1 MMIDRYKRNINYLR
15 VSITDHCN
23 LECIYCVPYGGSIKL
38 PHKEILRYEEILRII
53 KTGIH
58 LGISKVRITGGE
70 PLARKGV
77 YEFLSKLTRLDGLS
91 DVSLTTNGV
100 LLKENINRIKNA
112 GIKRI
117 NISIDT
123 LHKKKFKTITGHD
136 YFHRVWEGINLAL
149 EKGFDPVKLN
159 VVALPGINDD
169 ELTAFARLTLTNP
182 FHIRFIE
189 YMPIGTDIINKNKRL
204 FVPEIKARLAET
216 GEMIPVAKGIN
227 DGPVM
232 RYKYKNAA
240 GEIGFISPV
249 SNHFCSTCNRLR
261 LTAGGHLR
269 PCLLSDRQL
278 DIKTPL
284 RSGASDKELSD
295 IFLKAVACK
304 TLEHNLTTANSSVIA
319 GQMQAIGG

>member
-1 MMIDRYKRNINYLR
+1 MLIDRYKRIINYLR
-15 VSITDHCN
+15 VSITDRCN
-23 LECIYCVPYGGSIKL
+23 LECLYCVPYGGGVKL
-38 PHKEILRYEEILRII
+38 SHKEILRYEEILRII
-53 KTGIH
+53 KTGIR

-77 YEFLSKLTRLDGLS
+77 YRFLSKLTSLDGLS

-100 LLKENINRIKNA
+100 LLKENINRIQDA

-123 LHKKKFKTITGHD
+123 LHKEKFKKITGHA

-169 ELTAFARLTLTNP
+169 ELTAFARLTMTNP

-189 YMPIGTDIINKNKRL
+189 YMPIGTDIINKNKPL
-204 FVPEIKARLAET
+204 LVPEIKARLSGT
-216 GEMIPVAKGIN
+216 GEMIPVENGIN

-232 RYKYKNAA
+232 RYKYKGAA
-240 GEIGFISPV
+240 GEIGFISPI
-249 SNHFCSTCNRLR
+249 SNHFCNTCNRLR
-261 LTAGGHLR
+261 LTASGHLR
-269 PCLLSDRQL
+269 PCLLSDRQVDL
-278 DIKTPL
+278 KTPL
-284 RSGASDKELSD
+284 RSGASNKEISD

-304 TLEHNLTTANSSVIA
+304 SLEHNLTAAGSSGII

>member
-1 MMIDRYKRNINYLR
+1 MLIDHYKRIINYLR
-15 VSITDHCN
+15 VSITDRCN
-23 LECIYCVPYGGSIKL
+23 LECIYCVPYGGRAKL
-38 PHKEILRYEEILRII
+38 LHKEILRYEEILRII
-53 KTGIH
+53 KTGIC

-77 YEFLSKLTRLDGLS
+77 YGFLSKLTSLDGLS

-100 LLKENINRIKNA
+100 LLKQNIDKIQDA

-123 LHKKKFKTITGHD
+123 LYKEKFKKITGHD
-136 YFHRVWEGINLAL
+136 YFHLVWEGINLAL
-149 EKGFDPVKLN
+149 KKGFNPVKLN

-189 YMPIGTDIINKNKRL
+189 YMPIGADIINTNKRL
-204 FVPEIKARLAET
+204 LVPEIKARLGRI
-216 GEMIPVAKGIN
+216 GEMIPVKNGIN

-232 RYKYKNAA
+232 RYKYKGAA
-240 GEIGFISPV
+240 GEIGFITPI

-261 LTAGGHLR
+261 LTASGHLR
-269 PCLLSDRQL
+269 PCLLSDRQVDL
-278 DIKTPL
+278 KTPL
-284 RSGASDKELSD
+284 RSGASDKEISD

-304 TLEHNLTTANSSVIA
+304 TLEHNLTAADSSGII